1 MLLIRLCPQT
11 GRLHDSW
18 PLKVRHVTVKVTI
31 RRGNE
36 TQTITARPGLGFQAI
51 CAKYKTGID
60 FDCRASD
67 CGICAIKIISGAEA
81 LTPKTAAEEDFLKAM
96 KADPDERLAC
106 QTRFLGD
113 VEIAVDYL

>member
-1 MLLIRLCPQT
+1 MTRHT
-11 GRLHDSW
+11 GRVIAPR
-18 PLKVRHVTVKVTI
+18 PLRARHMTVKVTI
-31 RRGNE
+31 RRGKE

-81 LTPKTAAEEDFLKAM
+81 LSPKTAAEEDFLRAM

-113 VEIAVDYL
+113 VEIAIDYL

>member
-1 MLLIRLCPQT
+1 M
-11 GRLHDSW
+11 
-18 PLKVRHVTVKVTI
+18 TVKVTI

-81 LTPKTAAEEDFLKAM
+81 LSPKTAAEEDFLKAM

-113 VEIAVDYL
+113 VEIAIDYL

>member
-1 MLLIRLCPQT
+1 
-11 GRLHDSW
+11 
-18 PLKVRHVTVKVTI
+18 VTVRVTI

-81 LTPKTAAEEDFLKAM
+81 LSPKTAAEEDFLRAM

-113 VEIAVDYL
+113 VEIAIDYL